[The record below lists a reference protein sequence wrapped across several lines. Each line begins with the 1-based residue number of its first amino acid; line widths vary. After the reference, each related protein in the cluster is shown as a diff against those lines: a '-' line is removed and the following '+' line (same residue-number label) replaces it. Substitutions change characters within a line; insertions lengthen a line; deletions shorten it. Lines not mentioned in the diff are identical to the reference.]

1 MTAKPAKMDKN
12 DGPAEEMAGQGGHD
26 DNQAA
31 MTMRREGYSRSIS
44 AQPKRAG

>member
-1 MTAKPAKMDKN
+1 MAEN
-12 DGPAEEMAGQGGHD
+12 DGPAEEMAGRGGQD